1 MTLHR
6 NPCGI
11 CGAYDHPTYECF
23 LAEDD
28 GVDQEHIDWLAQCE
42 REEVEEAA
50 RVNRNLEPRRWA

>member
-1 MTLHR
+1 MTR
-6 NPCGI
+6 PCAS
-11 CGAYDHPTYECF
+11 CGMHSCDGRECF